1 MADKEKT
8 YYDEIRRRITKRYEA
23 RAQFYGHLVS
33 FLIINVL
40 LWTLLQPPQIGLG
53 RTLLLGFSSLWTVGL
68 AIHAVN
74 FLFSEMRER
83 AIEKAIE
90 RERQFQGTIPP
101 QQKSKRKRDAI
112 TRLSADGELMEV
124 VDDDWEAEAAAN
136 SK

>member
-90 RERQFQGTIPP
+90 RERQFQGTPL
-101 QQKSKRKRDAI
+101 QAKGKRKRDAI
-112 TRLSADGELMEV
+112 ARLSADGELLEV
-124 VDDDWEAEAAAN
+124 VDDDWEAEARAN
-136 SK
+136 TK